1 MSRLIIS
8 LMHDDHD
15 AYLTRSLGFLL
26 ADTSR
31 LVRKRFDDR
40 AASIG
45 LTRAQWR
52 VIAQLRRREGINQ
65 AALAEILEIE
75 PITLARHIDRLE
87 AKGFVERRPDP
98 TDRRVRTLHLLDAA
112 RPLMAEM
119 RAFSL
124 ATRQEALRG
133 ISAADAERL
142 IDQLIAIKE
151 NMTALPPLPEPD
163 QPADRR
169 STNVKKRETTT
180 QES

>member
-1 MSRLIIS
+1 MN
-8 LMHDDHD
+8 DDD
-15 AYLTRSLGFLL
+15 AYLNRSLGFLL
-26 ADTSR
+26 ADASR

-40 AASIG
+40 AASLG

-75 PITLARHIDRLE
+75 PITLVRHIDRLE

-98 TDRRVRTLHLLDAA
+98 NDRRARTLHLLDDAQ
-112 RPLMAEM
+112 PVMAQM

-124 ATRQEALRG
+124 ATRQEALQG
-133 ISAADAERL
+133 ITAEEIEKL
-142 IDQLIAIKE
+142 IDQLITIKE
-151 NMTALPPLPEPD
+151 NMANLPPLPEVD
-163 QPADRR
+163 ELTER
-169 STNVKKRETTT
+169 KREKTA